1 VGLHGCLKNSMSWF
15 NSRSLDH
22 SRQLEKNVGPIV
34 HGDLENSFIGRRGSN
49 PLSRQL
55 ENSVSHNLS
64 KAVLGNG
71 PIGRPAAFEAVHRVG
86 SIPTSPAKAFE
97 PKHHGYLSIGAETCG
112 AKARDVAG
120 SNPALRWPRRE
131 HHLFEA
137 RCFRNAVGSGVSGNA
152 RDSDSR
158 VQGSSP
164 CFPSR
169 KFLFRSCRPMVHDT

>member
-1 VGLHGCLKNSMSWF
+1 LRQKNGRNFGRWCSGSARLSEAQQVLVQSQV
-15 NSRSLDH
+15 SRP
-22 SRQLEKNVGPIV
+22 LEATRENFGPIV

-49 PLSRQL
+49 PLSGQL

-86 SIPTSPAKAFE
+86 SIPTSPAKASE

-131 HHLFEA
+131 HHLLEA
-137 RCFRNAVGSGVSGNA
+137 
-152 RDSDSR
+152 
-158 VQGSSP
+158 
-164 CFPSR
+164 
-169 KFLFRSCRPMVHDT
+169 